1 MGTAIQD
8 TLSQD
13 KLIYAISGG
22 SLGAV
27 SRNCIRRLES
37 RGVIWGLWMKKM
49 VLDTYDEDFLIKLTF
64 DIDDISTNIY
74 SKYKI

>member
-1 MGTAIQD
+1 
-8 TLSQD
+8 
-13 KLIYAISGG
+13 
-22 SLGAV
+22 
-27 SRNCIRRLES
+27 
-37 RGVIWGLWMKKM
+37 MKKM